1 MVNRI
6 FYILLIITIIYSLL
20 ENDVENKQTINFN
33 IILLVLNIYIIHK
46 YGEKMKRIENKIPN

>member
-33 IILLVLNIYIIHK
+33 IILLVLNVYIIYK
-46 YGEKMKRIENKIPN
+46 YNEKIKRIENKIPN

>member
-20 ENDVENKQTINFN
+20 ENDVGNKQTINFN
-33 IILLVLNIYIIHK
+33 IILLVLNVYIIYK
-46 YGEKMKRIENKIPN
+46 YNEKIKRIENKIPN

>member
-20 ENDVENKQTINFN
+20 ENDVVNKQTINFN
-33 IILLVLNIYIIHK
+33 IILLVLNVYIIYK
-46 YGEKMKRIENKIPN
+46 YDEKIKRIENKIPN

>member
-6 FYILLIITIIYSLL
+6 FYILLIIAIIYSLL

-33 IILLVLNIYIIHK
+33 IILLVLNIYIIYK
-46 YGEKMKRIENKIPN
+46 YGEKMKRIENKIPS